1 MCIQKILHQRLIF
14 PVING
19 IAVTDFHAT
28 AYLGEK
34 DKSVL
39 ILLQFIFRNGCIRL
53 FRIQHHIQRFAKSTE
68 KIIKVLS
75 LLIVSKKHFHFF
87 GVAWIF
93 QVCKQFCQPSI
104 GFPQASHRG
113 HDIHHDTLQ
122 VSTVKVLQPGTAVQ
136 IHSGIQLFNQSTVV
150 HNEAVVLAF
159 IQTIGAGNSLEQT
172 VFFQLFVNVEHL
184 ADGGIK
190 TGKQLT
196 AHNKN
201 IDVPCAELVLHCL
214 FVGICVTVAVHHF
227 IPVGNDL
234 IVGTLVYIIY
244 TFPQIRR

>member
-19 IAVTDFHAT
+19 ITVTDFHA
-28 AYLGEK
+28 AAHLGEK

-39 ILLQFIFRNGCIRL
+39 ILLQFIFRNRCIRL
-53 FRIQHHIQRFAKSTE
+53 FRIQHYIQRLAEITKE
-68 KIIKVLS
+68 IIKVLS
-75 LLIVSKKHFHFF
+75 FLIVGKEHFHFF

-93 QVCKQFCQPSI
+93 QVCKQFRQPGI
-104 GFPQASHRG
+104 GFPQASHRR
-113 HDIHHDTLQ
+113 HNIHRHALQ
-122 VSTVKVLQPGTAVQ
+122 VSTVKVFQPGAAVQ
-136 IHSGIQLFNQSTVV
+136 IHSGIQLFNQSTVI

-159 IQTIGAGNSLEQT
+159 IQTVGAGNSLKQA
-172 VFFQLFVNVEHL
+172 VFFQLFVDVEHP
-184 ADGGIK
+184 ADGGVK

-196 AHNKN
+196 AHDKN

-227 IPVGNDL
+227 IPIGNDFV
-234 IVGTLVYIIY
+234 VGTFVCVVY

>member
-1 MCIQKILHQRLIF
+1 M
-14 PVING
+14 
-19 IAVTDFHAT
+19 
-28 AYLGEK
+28 
-34 DKSVL
+34 
-39 ILLQFIFRNGCIRL
+39 ILLQFIFRNRCIRL
-53 FRIQHHIQRFAKSTE
+53 FRIQHYIQRLAEITKE
-68 KIIKVLS
+68 IIKVLS
-75 LLIVSKKHFHFF
+75 FLIVGKEHFHFF

-93 QVCKQFCQPSI
+93 QVCKQFRQPGI
-104 GFPQASHRG
+104 GFPQASHRR

-122 VSTVKVLQPGTAVQ
+122 VSTVKVLQPGATVQ

-150 HNEAVVLAF
+150 HNKAVVLAF
-159 IQTIGAGNSLEQT
+159 IQPIGAGYSLEQT
-172 VFFQLFVNVEHL
+172 VFFQLFIDVEHL
-184 ADGGIK
+184 ADGSIK

-201 IDVPCAELVLHCL
+201 IDVSCAELVLHCL

-234 IVGTLVYIIY
+234 IVGTLVYIVY